1 MTDHQRSTPSRRRGH
16 LLGAAAAA
24 TLMLSACGGEAGQ
37 AVQDQATKQ
46 TTREIDRI
54 VDSAGKTGRDSAL
67 REIDRLERAAK
78 NSRPIEKAAD
88 QARAELERR
97 AR

>member
-1 MTDHQRSTPSRRRGH
+1 
-16 LLGAAAAA
+16 
-24 TLMLSACGGEAGQ
+24 MLSACGGETGQ
-37 AVQDQATKQ
+37 AAQDQATKQ
-46 TTREIDRI
+46 TTKQIDRI

-88 QARAELERR
+88 QARTELKRR
-97 AR
+97 TQ